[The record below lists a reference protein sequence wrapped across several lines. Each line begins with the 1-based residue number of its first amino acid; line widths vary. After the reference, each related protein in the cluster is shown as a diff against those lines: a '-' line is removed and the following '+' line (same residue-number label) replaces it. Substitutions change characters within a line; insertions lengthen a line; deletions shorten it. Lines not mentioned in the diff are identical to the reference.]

1 MTHPHL
7 FVDGKPVPIG
17 KRIGKGG
24 EGEVFIV
31 ANDATRAI
39 KVYTG
44 PDSPAREAKIGA
56 MIEKGFA
63 QKTPLVAFPI
73 AIARDQNGRFKGFVM
88 NFVRDHKPVFDLYA
102 PHARK
107 QQFPGAD
114 YRFLV
119 RAALNTAK
127 AIADVHKKSE
137 CVIGDINHSGILV
150 SNDARVALIDA
161 DSFQLI
167 DGARR
172 YLCRV
177 GVPEYTPPELQG
189 IRLGDVVR
197 TENHDAFGLAI
208 ALFLLLG
215 MGRHP
220 FVGAYAKGDMPLP
233 QAISEFRFAYS
244 RRPHVDMTPPP
255 AVCTLDDFSVP
266 VAQAFEAAFGPAG
279 TKSRPSAGQWIALLD
294 EFERSLR
301 KCGKNALH
309 YYSSAAPSCP
319 WCRMEQKLRMI
330 LFLPKDI
337 GIIIPGPDT
346 DDFNLPLLWAQIE
359 AIRAPTRNEL
369 VPAFSS
375 LTPAPS
381 AEAVANK
388 NQGLQP
394 SLIRAGGIV
403 AGIVILAA
411 VPTLWFLAL
420 GAVWIAFSLASSKTD
435 VSATW
440 RQRFLE
446 IEEEWNRALDQW
458 ERRSGFE
465 KIENL
470 RTSLVEAKRA
480 YEALAHEQADR
491 IRRSQDE
498 RESLQRAAFLE
509 RFRIRDYKISQVG
522 PAKLAALTSYGIE
535 TAADITPESVLA
547 VAGFGPINSKPLS
560 NGNNNARAA
569 LFTIRSQPPRTSWQ
583 SIQSRPT
590 SSSGGKRFGRN
601 FSRKPN
607 SLARTCRPARP
618 CSNKATLRLRPFT
631 RGRAQI
637 EADLTYLGIPL
648 PPRPSR
654 PAPQRPT
661 PRSAPTT
668 VHTPTGAQTVRSP
681 TGATTP
687 TCPKCHRPMVR
698 RLAHRGSRAGKPF
711 WGCSRYPRCTGTR
724 PI

>member
-1 MTHPHL
+1 MTYPHL

-44 PDSPAREAKIGA
+44 PDSPAREAKIAA

-167 DGARR
+167 DGAHR

-255 AVCTLDDFSVP
+255 AVCTLDDFPVP

-547 VAGFGPINSKPLS
+547 VAGFGPINSKPLLEWQQQC
-560 NGNNNARAA
+560 ARRFVYDPKPTAA
-569 LFTIRSQPPRTSWQ
+569 DQLAVNTIKAD
-583 SIQSRPT
+583 IQQR
-590 SSSGGKRFGRN
+590 RQ
-601 FSRKPN
+601 
-607 SLARTCRPARP
+607 
-618 CSNKATLRLRPFT
+618 TLRQKLQSEAQQFGQGVQACKTLLKQGDPALEALHAR
-631 RGRAQI
+631 RAQI